1 MKTNK
6 ISGWKA
12 ADFSRRT
19 ISRFDSGSLCIPL
32 SPQRYV
38 INDNFYFQYLQL
50 SGKTPIR
57 QHTLASNFKA
67 AIISKH
73 SGKFLLKKVLQ
84 SKFSLFH
91 HSVAGSTLVLNIA
104 NCPFDLLRQLDED
117 EKSFILFSNGNDF
130 IVRTKKNFPS
140 DWNNG
145 LLKHSEVD
153 LSFGNGFKIR
163 AYFFKLYI
171 PIWQRTSTLI
181 TNIKGLT
188 TDQINNIS
196 HILPDQFISF

>member
-19 ISRFDSGSLCIPL
+19 VSRFNRGNLCLPL

-38 INDNFYFQYLQL
+38 IHDNFYFQFLQL
-50 SGKTPIR
+50 SGKIPIR
-57 QHTLASNFKA
+57 HHNLASNFKA
-67 AIISKH
+67 AIITKH
-73 SGKFLLKKVLQ
+73 AGMFSLKKVLQ

-104 NCPFDLLRQLDED
+104 NCPFDLLRRLDED
-117 EKSFILFSNGNDF
+117 KKSFVLFSNGNDL
-130 IVRTKKNFPS
+130 IVRTVKNLPS

-145 LLKHSEVD
+145 LLKHTEVD

-163 AYFFKLYI
+163 AYFFKVYI
-171 PIWQRTSTLI
+171 PNWQQTSSLI

-188 TDQINNIS
+188 TDQISNIS